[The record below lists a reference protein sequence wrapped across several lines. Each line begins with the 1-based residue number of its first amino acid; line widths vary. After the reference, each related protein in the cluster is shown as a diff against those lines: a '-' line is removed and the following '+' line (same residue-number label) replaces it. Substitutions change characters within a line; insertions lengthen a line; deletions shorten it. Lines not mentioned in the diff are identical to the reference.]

1 MWLMIFPEGTR
12 HSHNAHRKLQ
22 KSWAY
27 SDSFGLERLNN
38 VLMPRSA
45 GFEVTTSVMIIIQH
59 DCEYHNHGNF
69 RGGFILFISW
79 LNKNHEI

>member
-12 HSHNAHRKLQ
+12 HSSNDHRKLQ

-45 GFEVTTSVMIIIQH
+45 GFEVISVMIIMDGNIILCGIIF
-59 DCEYHNHGNF
+59 CE
-69 RGGFILFISW
+69 
-79 LNKNHEI
+79 